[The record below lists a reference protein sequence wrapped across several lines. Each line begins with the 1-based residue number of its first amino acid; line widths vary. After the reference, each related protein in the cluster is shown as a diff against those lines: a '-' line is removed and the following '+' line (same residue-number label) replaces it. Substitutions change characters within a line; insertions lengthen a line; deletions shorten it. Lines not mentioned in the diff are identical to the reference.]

1 MIKIDPKTGKRPKMP
16 IGIQT
21 FDKIREGDEWAY
33 VDKTALVYQLANS
46 TTHNFLSR
54 PRRFGKSLLVSTLA
68 AYFSGKKELF
78 DGLAMEKL
86 EPSREEGGWTPHP
99 VIVFDFVN
107 AKVDG
112 QLENVEKHIDSK
124 LSALEEIWGK
134 DSTELTTGLRFAGI
148 IKRACEK
155 TGQRVVLLFDEY
167 DAFLTQTLN
176 DPELNE
182 RVKNALK
189 PVFSAVKG
197 SDQYLRFS
205 LLTGIT
211 KFSKLSLFSDVNNLK
226 DISMDENFAALC
238 GITQKEL
245 EENFEPEINNL
256 ADKQGDTYE
265 ETLDKLRTEYN
276 GYLFNIDGPSVYN
289 PFSTINV
296 LNDKKYSDYWFESG
310 SPSMLINQLPN
321 LDVGAFKL
329 EDDVRISVDEI
340 QDYRPDEPNP
350 IPLFFQSGYL
360 TIKDYDE
367 YLDSYILGFPN
378 NEVRRGLIRNL
389 YRYYTSLTPRST
401 SYSFV
406 KFGVD
411 LEDGEISTFIDR
423 LTSYFAAYPY
433 DTTGS
438 YEERDFQGIIYTLFT
453 LLGHVA
459 YVEKRNNLGRAD
471 IIVELRNYVYIFELK
486 VNQKG
491 KPEGKIEEGLA
502 QIEEKG
508 YAVPFE
514 KDPED
519 NRPICKVA
527 IVFDLDNRNIK
538 AWKATENGE
547 IVGVPPSS

>member
-1 MIKIDPKTGKRPKMP
+1 MMKIDPKTGKRPKMP

-68 AYFSGKKELF
+68 AYFRGDKELF
-78 DGLAMEKL
+78 DGLAMEEL
-86 EPSREEGGWTPHP
+86 ETEWTPHP

-134 DSTELTTGLRFAGI
+134 DSTELTSGLRFAGI
-148 IKRACEK
+148 IKRAYEK

-197 SDQYLRFS
+197 SDQFLRFS

-211 KFSKLSLFSDVNNLK
+211 KFSKLSLFSDVNNLY
-226 DISMDENFAALC
+226 DISMDQNFATLC
-238 GITQKEL
+238 GITQEEL
-245 EENFEPEINNL
+245 EENFEPEINDL
-256 ADKQGDTYE
+256 ADRQGNTYE
-265 ETLDKLRTEYN
+265 ETLEKLKTEYN
-276 GYLFNIDGPSVYN
+276 GYLFHIDGPSVYN

-296 LNDKKYSDYWFESG
+296 LNKLAFSDYWFESG
-310 SPSMLINQLPN
+310 SPSLLINQLPN

-329 EDDVRISVDEI
+329 EDDVQISENKI
-340 QDYRPDEPNP
+340 QDYRPDAPDP

-360 TIKDYDE
+360 TIKDYDPFRRT
-367 YLDSYILGFPN
+367 YILGYPN
-378 NEVRRGLIRNL
+378 NEVRRGFTENL
-389 YRYYTSLTPRST
+389 YDYYATLTPKST
-401 SYSFV
+401 SYSFI
-406 KFGVD
+406 KFGDD

-471 IIVELRNYVYIFELK
+471 VIVELRNYIYIFELK
-486 VNQKG
+486 VDQKG
-491 KPEGKIEEGLA
+491 KPEGKVEEGLA
-502 QIEEKG
+502 QIEERG

-519 NRPICKVA
+519 DRPICKVA
-527 IVFDLDNRNIK
+527 IVFDLENRNIK

-547 IVGVPPSS
+547 VVGLSSS